1 MDAGGFGIVSLE
13 RDGPLDLCFVVPVI
27 LTNLL
32 QILFNTADMI
42 IVGQYCGSISVA
54 AVGATGALTR
64 LIVNFFIGISVGTG
78 VLVSRS
84 VGAKDNETVHRAV
97 HNAIPT
103 AIVCGGLISI
113 TGVLFAPTFLQWMG
127 TPTDVLPL
135 SSLYMRI
142 YFAGMIFNMVYNF
155 SASIMRAAGETKLPL
170 YFLSFAGVVN
180 VGLNVFFVTVLNMN
194 VAGVALATTISQ
206 AISAILAVTALTRRT
221 DNCKLILK
229 KMRFY
234 KTQLLQVLRFGLP
247 AGINSSLFALSNVII
262 MSSINSFNN
271 QALLAGHGAAG
282 NLEGFLSSITS
293 GFQTTQ
299 MNFIG
304 QNSGAKNYK
313 RVRKVYFT
321 GLFAMILTVGTS
333 SALMYLFREPL
344 LSLYLT
350 DSQEAMLWG
359 FKRMYYI
366 GYFYI
371 LLGCMDNTT
380 GALRGLGLS
389 LTPMF
394 IALIGACGL
403 RILWIYTIFQVPA
416 YHTMDS
422 LYTSYPVSWIVTFTA
437 LSVPFHYIVTKR
449 AKAQNTLPQRS

>member
-1 MDAGGFGIVSLE
+1 MRKNVDMLN
-13 RDGPLDLCFVVPVI
+13 GPIFASIIQFVVPVI

-42 IVGQYCGSISVA
+42 VIGQYCGSISVA
-54 AVGATGALTR
+54 AVSATSTLTH
-64 LIVNFFIGISVGTG
+64 LIVNFFIGIGVGTG
-78 VLVSRS
+78 VVVSRAI
-84 VGAKDNETVHRAV
+84 GAGNEENVHRTV

-103 AIVCGGLISI
+103 AIICGGLISVI
-113 TGVLFAPTFLQWMG
+113 GVFFAPTFLEWMG
-127 TPTDVLPL
+127 TPTDILPL
-135 SSLYMRI
+135 SSVYMRI

-155 SASIMRAAGETKLPL
+155 SAAILRAAGETKLPL
-170 YFLSFAGVVN
+170 YFLSVAGVVN
-180 VGLNVFFVTVLNMN
+180 VALNVFFVTVLDMN
-194 VAGVALATTISQ
+194 VAGVALATAISQ
-206 AISAILAVTALTRRT
+206 AISAILAVNALTRRT
-221 DNCKLILK
+221 DNCQLILK
-229 KMRFY
+229 KMRIY
-234 KTQLLQVLRFGLP
+234 KKQLLMVLRFGLP

-293 GFQTTQ
+293 GFQNTQ

-304 QNSGAKNYK
+304 QNSGAQNYK

-321 GLFAMILTVGTS
+321 GLFAMILTVGTV

-416 YHTMDS
+416 YHTMDC

-449 AKAQNTLPQRS
+449 AKLQNSLSQRSTI

>member
-1 MDAGGFGIVSLE
+1 MRKNVDMLN
-13 RDGPLDLCFVVPVI
+13 GPIFRNMIRFVVPVI

-32 QILFNTADMI
+32 QILFNVTDMI
-42 IVGQYCGSISVA
+42 VVGQYCGSVAVA
-54 AVGATGALTR
+54 AVSATSYLTR
-64 LIVNFFIGISVGTG
+64 LLVNFFFGIGIGTG
-78 VLVSRS
+78 VVVSRS
-84 VGAKDNETVHRAV
+84 IGAGNSEAVHRTV

-103 AIVCGGLISI
+103 ALVCGGLVSI
-113 TGVLFAPTFLQWMG
+113 IGVFFAPTFLEWMG
-127 TPTDVLPL
+127 TPEGILPL
-135 SSLYMRI
+135 SSLYMQI
-142 YFAGMIFNMVYNF
+142 YFAGMIFNMTYNF
-155 SASIMRAAGETKLPL
+155 SAAILRAAGETRLPL
-170 YFLSFAGVVN
+170 FFLTIAGVAN
-180 VGLNVFFVTVLNMN
+180 VTLNIIFVTVLNMN

-206 AISAILAVTALTRRT
+206 AISAILTIIALTRRS

-234 KTQLLQVLRFGLP
+234 KAQLLQVLRFGLP
-247 AGINSSLFALSNVII
+247 AGINSSLFALSNTFIV
-262 MSSINSFNN
+262 SSINSFNN
-271 QALLAGHGAAG
+271 QALIAGHGAAG

-293 GFQTTQ
+293 GFQTAQ
-299 MNFIG
+299 LNFIG
-304 QNSGAKNYK
+304 QNSGAQNYK

-321 GLFAMILTVGTS
+321 GLFAMILTVGTAS
-333 SALMYLFREPL
+333 ILMYLFREPL

-389 LTPMF
+389 LTSMF

-403 RILWIYTIFQVPA
+403 RILWVYTIFQVPA
-416 YHTMDS
+416 YHTMDC
-422 LYTSYPVSWIVTFTA
+422 LYSSYPISWIVTFTA

-449 AKAQNTLPQRS
+449 AKLQNSLSQRSTI

>member
-1 MDAGGFGIVSLE
+1 MRRNVDMLS
-13 RDGPLDLCFVVPVI
+13 GPLFKNIVRFVVPVI

-54 AVGATGALTR
+54 AVSATGSITH

-78 VLVSRS
+78 VVVSRAI
-84 VGAKDNETVHRAV
+84 GAKKDETVHRTV

-103 AIVCGGLISI
+103 AIISGGLISI
-113 TGVLFAPTFLQWMG
+113 TGVIFAPTFLKWMD
-127 TPTDVLPL
+127 TPADILPL

-170 YFLSFAGVVN
+170 YFLSIAGIVN
-180 VGLNVFFVTVLNMN
+180 VGLNVFFVTALDMN

-206 AISAILAVTALTRRT
+206 AISAICAVVALTRRT
-221 DNCKLILK
+221 DNCRLVLK
-229 KMRFY
+229 KMRIY
-234 KTQLLQVLRFGLP
+234 KDQLFAVLRFGLP

-262 MSSINSFNN
+262 TSSINSFNN
-271 QALLAGHGAAG
+271 PALLSGNGACA
-282 NLEGFLSSITS
+282 NIEGLLSSIT
-293 GFQTTQ
+293 GAFQATQ
-299 MNFIG
+299 INFIG
-304 QNSGAKNYK
+304 QNSGARNYK
-313 RVRKVYFT
+313 RVKKIYFT
-321 GLFAMILTVGTS
+321 ALCTMILTIAAAS
-333 SALMYLFREPL
+333 SLIYLFRVPL
-344 LSLYLT
+344 LSLYIT
-350 DSQEAMLWG
+350 DSPEAILWG
-359 FKRMYYI
+359 IKRIMYI
-366 GYFYI
+366 PCLYF

-403 RILWIYTIFQVPA
+403 RILWIFTVFQIPA
-416 YHTMDS
+416 YHTMDC
-422 LYTSYPVSWIVTFTA
+422 LYLSYPITWIITFTA
-437 LSVPFHYIVTKR
+437 LSTAFHLIVAKR
-449 AKAQNTLPQRS
+449 VKALNTLPQRSTL

>member
-1 MDAGGFGIVSLE
+1 MRRNVDMLN
-13 RDGPLDLCFVVPVI
+13 GPLFKNIVRFVVPVI

-54 AVGATGALTR
+54 AVGATSALTH

-84 VGAKDNETVHRAV
+84 IGAGDNTTVHRAV

-113 TGVLFAPTFLQWMG
+113 AGVFFAPTFLRWMD
-127 TPTDVLPL
+127 TPADVLPL

-180 VGLNVFFVTVLNMN
+180 VGLNVVFVTALNMN

-206 AISAILAVTALTRRT
+206 AISAILAVIALTRRS
-221 DNCKLILK
+221 DNCKLIFK

-234 KTQLLQVLRFGLP
+234 KAQLLQVLRYGLP

-271 QALLAGHGAAG
+271 QALIAGHGACG
-282 NLEGFLSSITS
+282 NLEGFLSSIT
-293 GFQTTQ
+293 GAFQNTQ
-299 MNFIG
+299 MIFIG
-304 QNSGAKNYK
+304 QNSGAQNYK

-321 GLFAMILTVGTS
+321 GILAMLLTVGAA
-333 SALMYLFREPL
+333 SALMYLFRVPL

-350 DSQEAMLWG
+350 DSQEAILWG
-359 FKRMYYI
+359 IKRMHYI
-366 GYFYI
+366 PCLYV

-394 IALIGACGL
+394 IALLGACGL

-416 YHTMDS
+416 YHTMDC
-422 LYTSYPVSWIVTFTA
+422 LYSSYPISWIITFTA

-449 AKAQNTLPQRS
+449 AKAQNTLPQRSTI

>member
-1 MDAGGFGIVSLE
+1 MRRNVDMLN
-13 RDGPLDLCFVVPVI
+13 GPLFKNIVRFVVPVI

-54 AVGATGALTR
+54 AVGATSALTH

-84 VGAKDNETVHRAV
+84 IGAGDNTTVHRAV

-113 TGVLFAPTFLQWMG
+113 AGVFFAPTFLRWMD
-127 TPTDVLPL
+127 TPADVLPL

-180 VGLNVFFVTVLNMN
+180 VGLNVVFVTALNMN

-206 AISAILAVTALTRRT
+206 AISAILAVIALTRRS
-221 DNCKLILK
+221 DNCKLIFK

-234 KTQLLQVLRFGLP
+234 KAQLLQVLRYGLP

-262 MSSINSFNN
+262 TSSINSFNN
-271 QALLAGHGAAG
+271 AALLSGNGACA
-282 NLEGFLSSITS
+282 NIEGLLSSITS

-299 MNFIG
+299 INFIG
-304 QNSGAKNYK
+304 QNSGAQNYK
-313 RVRKVYFT
+313 RVRKIYFT
-321 GLFAMILTVGTS
+321 ALCTMILTIAVAS
-333 SALMYLFREPL
+333 SLIYLFRVPL
-344 LSLYLT
+344 LSLYIT
-350 DSQEAMLWG
+350 DSPEAILWG
-359 FKRMYYI
+359 VKRMLYI
-366 GYFYI
+366 PC
-371 LLGCMDNTT
+371 L
-380 GALRGLGLS
+380 
-389 LTPMF
+389 
-394 IALIGACGL
+394 
-403 RILWIYTIFQVPA
+403 
-416 YHTMDS
+416 
-422 LYTSYPVSWIVTFTA
+422 
-437 LSVPFHYIVTKR
+437 
-449 AKAQNTLPQRS
+449 

>member
-1 MDAGGFGIVSLE
+1 MKRKVDMLN
-13 RDGPLDLCFVVPVI
+13 GPIFKNMIRYVVPVI

-42 IVGQYCGSISVA
+42 IIGQYCGSISVA
-54 AVGATGALTR
+54 AVGATGALTH

-84 VGAKDNETVHRAV
+84 IGAKDNETVHRTV

-113 TGVLFAPTFLQWMG
+113 AGVFFSPTFLKWMG

-155 SASIMRAAGETKLPL
+155 SASIMRAAGETRLPL

-180 VGLNVFFVTVLNMN
+180 VGLNVLFVTALNMN

-206 AISAILAVTALTRRT
+206 AISAILAVTALTRRS
-221 DNCKLILK
+221 DNCKLVFK

-262 MSSINSFNN
+262 ASSINSFNN
-271 QALLAGHGAAG
+271 QALIAGHGAAG

-293 GFQTTQ
+293 GFQNTQ

-313 RVRKVYFT
+313 RVRRVYFS
-321 GLFAMILTVGTS
+321 GLFAMILTVGIA
-333 SALMYLFREPL
+333 SALMYLFRVPL

-350 DSQEAMLWG
+350 DSQEAILWG
-359 FKRMYYI
+359 IKRMHYI
-366 GYFYI
+366 AYFYI
-371 LLGCMDNTT
+371 LLGCMDNST

-394 IALIGACGL
+394 IALIGACGF
-403 RILWIYTIFQVPA
+403 RILWVYTIFQVPA
-416 YHTMDS
+416 YHTMDC
-422 LYTSYPVSWIVTFTA
+422 LYSSYPISWIITFTA
-437 LSVPFHYIVTKR
+437 LSASFLYIVAKR
-449 AKAQNTLPQRS
+449 AKLQNSLLQRRTI